1 MLNAFPLCSSQ
12 LDCQPLRCSL
22 PFHCV
27 AVNWSVSLY
36 KAVELQQ
43 AIIGLVAV
51 GNKHL
56 WRAQKRDVALQS
68 HIKQKRDVALQ
79 SHIEQKRDVA
89 LQSHIE
95 QKRDVVVQ
103 SHIEQK
109 RDVALQSHIEQKRD
123 VALQSH
129 IEQKR
134 DVLQIYIEQKRDVVL
149 QSHIEQKRDVA
160 LQSHIEQQR
169 DVVLQ
174 SHIEQKRD
182 VALQSHVE
190 SRNVEYVGHSVCVC
204 HSQCRLM
211 RAVNSF
217 HVNHIHCA
225 KSCSSSM
232 HTCDVGQATKKT
244 ITRHTSHEVTLWPW
258 QKRHTQTHAHMHK
271 YTSSYTHVSIHTQ
284 HTCTRTHSHTH
295 HQHALARLARMVY
308 LLPQCSC
315 LESSCS
321 SPPTAHTWAW
331 VMACVNCG
339 CVFHK
344 G

>member
-1 MLNAFPLCSSQ
+1 MLIAFPLCSSQ

-56 WRAQKRDVALQS
+56 WRA
-68 HIKQKRDVALQ
+68 
-79 SHIEQKRDVA
+79 
-89 LQSHIE
+89 
-95 QKRDVVVQ
+95 
-103 SHIEQK
+103 
-109 RDVALQSHIEQKRD
+109 
-123 VALQSH
+123 
-129 IEQKR
+129 
-134 DVLQIYIEQKRDVVL
+134 
-149 QSHIEQKRDVA
+149 
-160 LQSHIEQQR
+160 
-169 DVVLQ
+169 
-174 SHIEQKRD
+174 QKRD

>member
-95 QKRDVVVQ
+95 QKRDV
-103 SHIEQK
+103 
-109 RDVALQSHIEQKRD
+109 
-123 VALQSH
+123 
-129 IEQKR
+129 
-134 DVLQIYIEQKRDVVL
+134 LQIYIEQK
-149 QSHIEQKRDVA
+149 
-160 LQSHIEQQR
+160 R

>member
-1 MLNAFPLCSSQ
+1 MRLPPLFSK
-12 LDCQPLRCSL
+12 LHTLPVTCSL

-95 QKRDVVVQ
+95 QKRDV
-103 SHIEQK
+103 
-109 RDVALQSHIEQKRD
+109 
-123 VALQSH
+123 
-129 IEQKR
+129 
-134 DVLQIYIEQKRDVVL
+134 LQIYIEQK
-149 QSHIEQKRDVA
+149 
-160 LQSHIEQQR
+160 R